1 MGLGNDFVLSD
12 LHLMGLSKVPTYA
25 AIDLVILLAR
35 YHLYSCKL
43 GVISLSLRLR

>member
-12 LHLMGLSKVPTYA
+12 LHLMGLSNVPTYE
-25 AIDLVILLAR
+25 AIDLVLLLAR
-35 YHLYSCKL
+35 YHLHSCKL